1 MSQSLEHGLYTKDKI
16 RIAYEHAKKGFESV
30 IIVCPG
36 FFNSKK
42 NRWMRKAVDVVSKDH
57 DTIVFDFRGHGDSGG
72 EFSWSAKEYL
82 DLEAILDYTVAQKY
96 KKIGILAFSLG
107 AAASI
112 NVTSKH
118 KNIASM
124 ILISCPM
131 SFWRIDYHFWEPEM
145 LSDLKDN
152 IDCEWEGKG
161 ARITSLIM
169 PKPKPIDNIG
179 KIKST
184 PILFI
189 HGDSDWVIKDY
200 HSRKL
205 YDAAKTHKRLE
216 IIKKG
221 LHAERLIQQYPDR
234 IKDLVLGWFAD
245 TLKEKGGLR

>member
-1 MSQSLEHGLYTKDKI
+1 MSQSQEHSLYTKDNV
-16 RIAYEHAKKGFESV
+16 RIAYEHAKKGFKSV

-42 NRWMRKAVDVVSKDH
+42 NRWMQKAVELVSEDH

-72 EFSWSAKEYL
+72 KFSWSAKEHL
-82 DLEAILDYTVAQKY
+82 DLEAILDYAISEKY
-96 KKIGILAFSLG
+96 KKIGILGFSLG

-112 NVTSKH
+112 NVAGKH

-124 ILISCPM
+124 VLISSPM
-131 SFWRIDYHFWEPEM
+131 SFWRIDYRFWEPGM

-152 IDCEWEGKG
+152 IDCNWEGKG
-161 ARITSLIM
+161 ARVASLIM
-169 PKPKPIDNIG
+169 PKPKPIDSVT

-184 PILFI
+184 PLLFI

-205 YDAAKTHKRLE
+205 YNAAKTHKRLE

-221 LHAERLIQQYPDR
+221 FHAERLIQQYPDKMR
-234 IKDLVLGWFAD
+234 NLILGWFSD
-245 TLKEKGGLR
+245 TIKEAI